1 MKKLSTSINIFL
13 FSILL
18 IISFK
23 ENYPQRLYR
32 RLFTDQ
38 RIETKQYLNNFQWQS
53 RENYFD
59 QDTVLHYDVV
69 MIGNSITQGGL
80 WEQLLNCTSV
90 KNLGIGND
98 ISEGVLNRVDR
109 AIKYHPKFVFVEI
122 GVNDISNNIPI
133 DIILNNYSKI
143 ASRLSTAKITTCI
156 TSVIFVG
163 KEYPNAV
170 ETNKKIDDLN
180 KKLMLL
186 SKDKIHFIDLNKKL
200 VNNGFLK
207 PNLTYDQIHLSP
219 KGYLIYGGIV
229 NDFITSSKSNQT
241 HQRLK

>member
-1 MKKLSTSINIFL
+1 MKKISNGINIFL
-13 FSILL
+13 IIILL

-32 RLFTDQ
+32 RLFADQ
-38 RIETKQYLNNFQWQS
+38 RTETKQYLNNVQWQS

-59 QDTVLHYDVV
+59 QDTILHYEVV

-90 KNLGIGND
+90 KNLGIGSD

-122 GVNDISNNIPI
+122 GINDISKNIPI
-133 DIILNNYSKI
+133 DIILSNYTKI
-143 ASRLSTAKITTCI
+143 LSRLTTAKTITCI

-163 KEYPNAV
+163 KDYPNALQ
-170 ETNKKIDDLN
+170 TNKKIDVLN
-180 KKLMLL
+180 KELMLL
-186 SKDKIHFIDLNKKL
+186 VKDNIHFIDVNKKL
-200 VNNGFLK
+200 INNGFLK
-207 PNLTYDQIHLSP
+207 PTLTYDQIHLSP

-241 HQRLK
+241 H